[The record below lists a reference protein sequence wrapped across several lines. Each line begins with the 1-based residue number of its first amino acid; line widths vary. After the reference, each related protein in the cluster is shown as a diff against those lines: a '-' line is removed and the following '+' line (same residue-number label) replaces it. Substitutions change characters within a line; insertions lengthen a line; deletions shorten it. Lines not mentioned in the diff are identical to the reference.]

1 MKNILKTS
9 CLMLVTGLIPVAAH
23 AEMQSISYADLSQIT
38 GQAISIDIGKDKSK
52 GLHFA
57 MDPTGGSVSKGPSKT
72 KYRDVSYTS
81 ETSGAGFV
89 YGGGRDKSHGFSF
102 SWTTP
107 PPAP

>member
-1 MKNILKTS
+1 MKTILKGS
-9 CLMLVTGLIPVAAH
+9 FLMLAIGLLPMAAQ
-23 AEMQSISYADLSQIT
+23 AEMQSIPSMELSQIS

-57 MDPTGGSVSKGPSKT
+57 MDSTGGSLEKGPSKV
-72 KYRDVSYTS
+72 KYRDISYAN

-89 YGGGRDKSHGFSF
+89 YAGGRTKAHGFSF

-107 PPAP
+107 VVP